1 MKKTLIL
8 FISMLLASACTTVYK
23 DSVSDAGKMNKSSRA
38 PDWVEGSSASYP
50 SAVYITGKGSAD
62 DMETAKDR
70 ARGEI
75 SKVFSADIKAETSV
89 YESERSVSAGGKSSN
104 EYSVSAGEDIR
115 TVSKKTLEGIEIAE
129 VWQDKNSF
137 RWYALAVLERAKIRR
152 IYSEKLE
159 ETEEQINLYS
169 AQMDAA
175 ENNMDRA
182 MAALKVKNLMKTHD
196 MLVKDLKV
204 IGGSG
209 FASGMENVS
218 AIRTKADQAIAALGI
233 YVDVVPANSRVSTE
247 IAKTLVSLGMKVSE
261 SASNID
267 IRVACE
273 AEMQPMQDPSR
284 GSRWKWYTGEASVK
298 LTDVRAG
305 RSFLEFNA
313 SSKEAFVSEAGAKAN
328 AEKALGRS
336 IGKKINEAI
345 ENYFDGM

>member
-1 MKKTLIL
+1 MMKKTLIL
-8 FISMLLASACTTVYK
+8 SISVFLAAACVSAAK
-23 DSVSDAGKMNKSSRA
+23 DGGAGKLNKSSRT
-38 PDWVEGSSASYP
+38 PDWVEGSSSSYP
-50 SAVYITGKGSAD
+50 SAAYIIGTGSAD
-62 DMETAKDR
+62 DMDTAKDR

-89 YESERSVSAGGKSSN
+89 YESERNVSAGGKSSN
-104 EYSVSAGEDIR
+104 EYSIAAGEDIR

-159 ETEEQINLYS
+159 ETEEQINLY
-169 AQMDAA
+169 AGHMDAA

-182 MAALKVKNLMKTHD
+182 MAALKVKNLMKTRD

-209 FASGMENVS
+209 AVSGIDNVS
-218 AIRTKADQAIAALGI
+218 AVKTKAEQAIAALGI
-233 YVDVVPANSRVSTE
+233 YVEVVPANSRVAAE

-284 GSRWKWYTGEASVK
+284 GSRWKWCTGEASVK

-305 RSFLEFNA
+305 KSFLDFNA

-345 ENYFDGM
+345 ENYFAGM